1 MEPNMITL
9 EQRREFSEVVGLFDS
24 MDNLQSAIDDL
35 LTHGFDRSE
44 ISLLAEDTTAREKV
58 GAKRSVEIE
67 DSDEAPRISYIENES
82 LNEGKASLIGLLFYV
97 GTIAGAIAVWTIF
110 GSFAEAIFAGIVTG
124 MVASLIN
131 VGAIK
136 LIQRRQSNWAQAQLA
151 RGGLLLWART
161 WTEEHERVAMD
172 AMQRN
177 GGHTRPCSYGGA

>member
-1 MEPNMITL
+1 MEPNKITL

-44 ISLLAEDTTAREKV
+44 ISLLAEDATAREKV

-97 GTIAGAIAVWTIF
+97 GAIVGSHLGLRISESESEKPSNVRIWLADILTFDGFPSRLELRDGLSRTGARMPFSRV
-110 GSFAEAIFAGIVTG
+110 GSCHP
-124 MVASLIN
+124 
-131 VGAIK
+131 
-136 LIQRRQSNWAQAQLA
+136 AQL
-151 RGGLLLWART
+151 
-161 WTEEHERVAMD
+161 
-172 AMQRN
+172 
-177 GGHTRPCSYGGA
+177 